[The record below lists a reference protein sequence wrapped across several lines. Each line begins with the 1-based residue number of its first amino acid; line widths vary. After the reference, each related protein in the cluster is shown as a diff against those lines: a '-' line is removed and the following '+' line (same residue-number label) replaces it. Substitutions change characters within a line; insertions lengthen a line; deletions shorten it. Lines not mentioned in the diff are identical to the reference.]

1 MNDGVREL
9 PEPIE
14 FLESLRRVRASM
26 RIRLG
31 ARTSTASGARTR
43 YQRAIVNR

>member
-14 FLESLRRVRASM
+14 FLESLRQVRASM
-26 RIRLG
+26 RIRFGRAHLSWG
-31 ARTSTASGARTR
+31 RRLHR
-43 YQRAIVNR
+43 Y